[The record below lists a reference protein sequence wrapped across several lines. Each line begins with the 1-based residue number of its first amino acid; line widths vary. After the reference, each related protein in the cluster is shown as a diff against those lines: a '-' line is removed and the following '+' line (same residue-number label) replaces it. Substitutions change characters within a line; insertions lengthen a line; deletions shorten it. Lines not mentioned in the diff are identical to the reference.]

1 MKTSRRN
8 ALKQMSFALLA
19 GFSPLAGFGSS
30 VKNRQFTGEE
40 MYRGIFFAEGEF
52 ARLIPEIQSL
62 KAAYAPSQPTGPQV
76 ETVRRQLI
84 DHLKQTDAAFF
95 TRFKTALMSQN
106 VLAVQQQLR
115 IASEQTAQTLK
126 TLYNSPTGQGNKYQ
140 VKKVADSSQGVA
152 IVVVNVVACVD
163 VIYILCSATIF
174 EDEQIATTQKASPLL
189 IEQIAF
195 SICSVVRS
203 IA

>member
-1 MKTSRRN
+1 MKTSRRS
-8 ALKQMSFALLA
+8 ALKQLSFALLA

-30 VKNRQFTGEE
+30 EKNRLFTGEE
-40 MYRGIFFAEGEF
+40 MYRGIFFAEGQF

-62 KAAYAPSQPTGPQV
+62 KAAYATSQPTGVQV
-76 ETVRRQLI
+76 ETVRRQII

-95 TRFKTALMSQN
+95 TRFKAALLSQN
-106 VLAVQQQLR
+106 VLTIQQQLR
-115 IASEQTAQTLK
+115 TASERTAQTLK
-126 TLYNSPTGQGNKYQ
+126 TLYSSPTSEGSGYQ
-140 VKKVADSSQGVA
+140 LKKVADSSQGAV

-163 VIYILCSATIF
+163 VIYILSAATIF

-195 SICSVVRS
+195 SICSVVRT
-203 IA
+203 AA

>member
-19 GFSPLAGFGSS
+19 GFSPLAGFGSTGKS
-30 VKNRQFTGEE
+30 RPFTGEE

-84 DHLKQTDAAFF
+84 DQLKQTDAAFF

-106 VLAVQQQLR
+106 VLVVQQQLR
-115 IASEQTAQTLK
+115 TASERTAQSLK
-126 TLYNSPTGQGNKYQ
+126 TLYSTPASQGNGYQLTKVANSGQGA
-140 VKKVADSSQGVA
+140 V
-152 IVVVNVVACVD
+152 IVVANVVACVD

-195 SICSVVRS
+195 SICSATRS